1 MNLRTLLTGFAV
13 ALTATACGG
22 ETSAASKTGSGAQDA
37 GAQIAAAGGSS
48 GGIVIRAREGGKN
61 PDRFC
66 MPEWSIANE
75 TGADIG
81 ALLIQLE
88 WRTRAGEVLQPVGEF
103 GTMVEGFAAGR
114 RKDMTLNGYTAACS
128 DIELVARTYACRNA
142 DAVRMA
148 CPGPLRAD
156 APGAVR
162 IDLSNAAEGPMR
174 GAVEAP

>member
-1 MNLRTLLTGFAV
+1 MKLRNILGSVAV
-13 ALTATACGG
+13 VLAASACGG
-22 ETSAASKTGSGAQDA
+22 ETTAASDTGAPGAA
-37 GAQIAAAGGSS
+37 TAAAS

-75 TGADIG
+75 TGANIG

-103 GTMVEGFAAGR
+103 GTMVDGFAAGR

-128 DIELVARTYACRNA
+128 ELELVARTYACRDEN
-142 DAVRMA
+142 AVRIA

-156 APGAVR
+156 APGTVR
-162 IDLSNAAEGPMR
+162 IELSNAAEGPMR